1 MRVRVTDDATE
12 DLRQIKAFIS
22 TRDAAA
28 SESVIDRI
36 RRTIAL
42 LCTLPRLGHTGIVH
56 GTYEISIPRVP
67 FLAVYRATSPNRHEE
82 LVVLRVYHAAQDRS
96 GAFWRQLG

>member
-67 FLAVYRATSPNRHEE
+67 FLSRDVAEST
-82 LVVLRVYHAAQDRS
+82 
-96 GAFWRQLG
+96 